1 MSDLNVERITKQ
13 YPTRDE
19 PLEVLRDVSFRLSG
33 GESLAILGP
42 SGSGKSTL
50 LHVLGTLESP
60 TSGKLELNDTDVLSM
75 DDIARARFRN
85 RSIGFVFQDHH
96 LLPQL
101 SVLENVLIPALANS
115 KTGTTSKH
123 ADRAKELVKMVGLTS
138 RSDHR
143 PAELSGGERQRV
155 AVARALLMKP
165 NLVLADEPTGNLDS
179 KNATGITD
187 LLLELLSQSNDAS
200 TMLVVVTHSEQV
212 AGRLARRAF
221 LRDGVLEESS

>member
-1 MSDLNVERITKQ
+1 MSELNVDRITKQ
-13 YPTRDE
+13 YPTRGE
-19 PLEVLRDVSFRLSG
+19 PLDVLHDVTFQMNA

-50 LHVLGTLESP
+50 LHILGTLESP

-75 DDIARARFRN
+75 DEIARARFRN

-101 SVLENVLIPALANS
+101 SVLENVLIPSLADS
-115 KTGTTSKH
+115 KTGTTAEH
-123 ADRAKELVKMVGLTS
+123 ADRAKELVEMVGLTS

-187 LLLELLSQSNDAS
+187 LLLDLMPKSNDAA

-212 AGRLARRAF
+212 AGRLARRAY
-221 LRDGVLEESS
+221 LRDGVLEESP